1 MSIQD
6 RVDIDALLSRVDILE
21 QRLDMLVDVIQE
33 PVIEEDAPIH
43 GKHLGFGKWGI
54 ADEAGN
60 VIDKGPYK
68 KEEVAQIIAAG

>member
-21 QRLDMLVDVIQE
+21 QRLDMLVDVIQKPMTE
-33 PVIEEDAPIH
+33 DTPVF